1 MTKKILAT
9 ITTYNPEISL
19 LEKNVDAVMPQVDK
33 LIVYDN
39 LSTNR
44 EQVITLCREKGVE
57 VVLNDKNYGV
67 AKPLYD
73 GVEYADKNGYSYILT
88 LDQDSVLFDK
98 TVEKLTEL
106 MLSDD
111 SIAIVATQPKLS
123 AEGLDIDVPCVGNT
137 VDMVITSGALADVAK
152 IKAIG
157 NYIPEMFIDR
167 VDNEICYRA
176 VENDFKVIQSNVP
189 MVHRLGASQK
199 RRFLF
204 RNVHVQHYSPMR
216 YYYIFRNG
224 YYCQKRYAGEKKI
237 KPKTDRLRYFFK
249 VLLYEKKKFIKFK
262 AMIKGLRDG
271 KTFYADMRRKY
282 ANTEVMGENER

>member
-9 ITTYNPEISL
+9 ITAYNPEISL

-44 EQVITLCREKGVE
+44 EQVVTLCREKGVE

-73 GVEYADKNGYSYILT
+73 GVEYAYKNDYSYILT

-98 TVEKLTEL
+98 TVEKLMSL
-106 MLSDD
+106 MISDD
-111 SIAIVATQPKLS
+111 SVAIVATQPKLTT
-123 AEGLDIDVPCVGNT
+123 EGLDNDATCVGRS

-176 VENDFKVIQSNVP
+176 VENGFKVIQSNVP

-224 YYCQKRYAGEKKI
+224 YYCKKRYAGNNKI
-237 KPKTDRLRYFFK
+237 KPKTDRLRYFSK
-249 VLLYEKKKFIKFK
+249 VLLYEKKKFTKFK

-271 KTFYADMRRKY
+271 KTFYADMRQKY
-282 ANTEVMGENER
+282 ANTEVMGEKGR